1 MDMPQFK
8 RTWTTVERDALPN
21 DSNRYEVIDG
31 ELFVTP
37 APTWRHQDAV
47 LRLHALIA
55 EYLRHEPVGHALV
68 APADVVFTSTR
79 AVQPDLFVVPLIDG
93 RVPLHFDEVRRLLLA
108 AEVLSPSTARADRV
122 SKRRLYRDVGV
133 DECWIVD
140 LDSRTFERTTPSDD
154 RPEILAD
161 RLVWTPERA
170 SQSLVVD
177 VPAFFT
183 SVIADATGGATG
195 GTGSGTVL

>member
-1 MDMPQFK
+1 MGMPQLE
-8 RTWTTVERDALPN
+8 RTWTTADRDALPE
-21 DSNRYEVIDG
+21 DGNRYEVIDG
-31 ELFVTP
+31 ALFVTP

-47 LRLHALIA
+47 LQLYALVA
-55 EYLRHEPVGHALV
+55 EYLRREPVGHAFV
-68 APADVVFTSTR
+68 APADVVFTSTK

-122 SKRRLYRDVGV
+122 VKRRLYRDVGV
-133 DECWIVD
+133 DEYWIVD

-161 RLVWTPERA
+161 RLVWSPERA
-170 SQSLVVD
+170 AQPLTVD
-177 VPAFFT
+177 IPAFFA
-183 SVIADATGGATG
+183 SLIGDAMDGE
-195 GTGSGTVL
+195 VKP